1 MESGA
6 AKTDVPRCQG
16 WTVDTLLALMDE
28 RDRRYTQQFN
38 SAREAVLLAKQVADA
53 SKGTVNIALVIG
65 VLGLALSLFD
75 KFGK

>member
-1 MESGA
+1 MIPEQIDPSQ
-6 AKTDVPRCQG
+6 RCAG

-38 SAREAVLLAKQVADA
+38 SAREAVLLAKQVADQ

-65 VLGLALSLFD
+65 VLSLAFSMFERFA
-75 KFGK
+75 K